1 LMHRCVVVGCV
12 VPLLLCPRRVVVP
25 MVHGGVVIVWSLH
38 GGGVIVTLSHC
49 GGSLHG
55 HVFHCHV
62 VSVVWSFNDGCR
74 WLWSVVMMVVQWW
87 WVGIVDGG
95 GGGGG

>member
-1 LMHRCVVVGCV
+1 MF
-12 VPLLLCPRRVVVP
+12 RVFP
-25 MVHGGVVIVWSLH
+25 EALDPCFAFCA
-38 GGGVIVTLSHC
+38 LSRSSPCNAYQHC

-55 HVFHCHV
+55 HVFRCHV

-74 WLWSVVMMVVQWW
+74 WLWSVVMMLVQWW